1 MLTKVLRLRKVLLG
15 KDFFAYTQYTTTK
28 LSIGNAGANF
38 TVAIQLLND
47 SSIVYSFGVGT
58 DISFDLGLI
67 EKYGMNVF
75 AFDPTPKS
83 INWVKSQQIPNQFKL
98 YEYGLADYDGSANFN
113 PPENPDHVSHTLLEK
128 PRNNTNAIPVQVRTL
143 SSIMKEFG
151 HTQIDV
157 LKMDIEGA
165 EYSVIE
171 NVLKSGVKIKQ
182 WLIEFHHRFDN
193 VGVNKTKQAIQ
204 LLNKNGYKIFDVSDT
219 GEEFSFIKID

>member
-1 MLTKVLRLRKVLLG
+1 MLTKLLRLRKVLSG
-15 KDFFAYTQYTTTK
+15 KDFFAFVQYKTSK
-28 LSIGNAGANF
+28 INIGNSGANF
-38 TVAIQLLND
+38 TVATDHLND

-83 INWVKSQQIPNQFKL
+83 INWVNSQQLPNQFKL
-98 YEYGLADYDGSANFN
+98 YEYGLADYDGVANFN

-151 HTQIDV
+151 HTQID
-157 LKMDIEGA
+157 
-165 EYSVIE
+165 
-171 NVLKSGVKIKQ
+171 VLKSGVKIKQ